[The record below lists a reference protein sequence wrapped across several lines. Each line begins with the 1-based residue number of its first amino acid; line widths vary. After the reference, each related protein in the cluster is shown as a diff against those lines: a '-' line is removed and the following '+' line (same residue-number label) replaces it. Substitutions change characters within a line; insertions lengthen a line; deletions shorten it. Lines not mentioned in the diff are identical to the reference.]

1 MFHFVKRGR
10 RWGRRP
16 RSFSFSKKIQFQIVG
31 RTPLGGRGGR
41 PGVSLFPCHVT
52 FHISDITLNV
62 SYAGLNF
69 GSGEFL
75 RGSGIL
81 WYTLEG
87 SGEAL
92 GGLETLQGG
101 SEEAP
106 GGPRLK
112 LHIDITYICIDMT
125 YINITCSRYLLYIYI
140 LHEVYTK

>member
-1 MFHFVKRGR
+1 MA
-10 RWGRRP
+10 
-16 RSFSFSKKIQFQIVG
+16 
-31 RTPLGGRGGR
+31 
-41 PGVSLFPCHVT
+41 
-52 FHISDITLNV
+52 
-62 SYAGLNF
+62 YACFNF
-69 GSGEFL
+69 GSGKFL

-112 LHIDITYICIDMT
+112 LHIDITYICIDIT
-125 YINITCSRYLLYIYI
+125 YINITCSIYNTYSICSRYSIYTI
-140 LHEVYTK
+140 